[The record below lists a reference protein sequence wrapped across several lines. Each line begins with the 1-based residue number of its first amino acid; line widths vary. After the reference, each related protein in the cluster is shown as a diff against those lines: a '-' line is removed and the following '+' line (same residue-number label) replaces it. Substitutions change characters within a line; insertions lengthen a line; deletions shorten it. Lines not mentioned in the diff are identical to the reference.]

1 MTHSLSK
8 ISKEGAV
15 DAYRIT
21 QIEKMKRINV
31 EDIHY
36 NCIMFKI
43 LCRKSIMKILKMNW
57 QRKQNKKLRLL
68 MIVIFKVNAENSQ
81 NRKFWIN

>member
-1 MTHSLSK
+1 MTHSLSR

-36 NCIMFKI
+36 NCIMFKN
-43 LCRKSIMKILKMNW
+43 L
-57 QRKQNKKLRLL
+57 
-68 MIVIFKVNAENSQ
+68 
-81 NRKFWIN
+81 